1 MTVSKGAPPEASL
14 SQLATHSPSGA
25 NSAQLSTG
33 LSSGTGRFSLSVLVS
48 HLWVVFYLFRFTIL
62 KILPSSFLS
71 GLINVI
77 DTACREQGT
86 RRQ

>member
-1 MTVSKGAPPEASL
+1 MPPEASL
-14 SQLATHSPSGA
+14 SQLTTHSPSSA
-25 NSAQLSTG
+25 DSAQLSTG

-48 HLWVVFYLFRFTIL
+48 HLWVVFYLFRFTVL
-62 KILPSSFLS
+62 KILPSSFLG
-71 GLINVI
+71 GLINVV